1 MLMIHIPTTQ
11 GVGASG
17 NWALPRKGKEAV
29 GWGQLGL
36 ALFQRDRTRLQNGGQ
51 AKTVPS
57 FSELVCC
64 VTPLCERGT
73 GWCLETEMESRDA
86 STVAIK
92 DHALIPPT
100 PCGERKERLTGM
112 GWG

>member
-36 ALFQRDRTRLQNGGQ
+36 ALFQIDCTRLQNGGGQ
-51 AKTVPS
+51 AKRIPS

-64 VTPLCERGT
+64 ITPLCEREM
-73 GWCLETEMESRDA
+73 GWCLETEMESRAA
-86 STVAIK
+86 SLVVIK
-92 DHALIPPT
+92 TMQSSPPM
-100 PCGERKERLTGM
+100 E
-112 GWG
+112 

>member
-1 MLMIHIPTTQ
+1 MIHIPTTQ

-36 ALFQRDRTRLQNGGQ
+36 ALFQRDRRTRLQNGGQ

-86 STVAIK
+86 SMVAIK

-112 GWG
+112 GWR

>member
-36 ALFQRDRTRLQNGGQ
+36 ALFQRDLTHLQNGGQ

-64 VTPLCERGT
+64 VTPLREREM
-73 GWCLETEMESRDA
+73 GWCLETEMESRDT
-86 STVAIK
+86 SKVAIK
-92 DHALIPPT
+92 TTPSSPLPPWSEE
-100 PCGERKERLTGM
+100 GLRG
-112 GWG
+112 

>member
-11 GVGASG
+11 GGRASG
-17 NWALPRKGKEAV
+17 NWALPRKGKEAA

-36 ALFQRDRTRLQNGGQ
+36 AFFQRDCTRLQNGGQ

-64 VTPLCERGT
+64 ITPLCEREM
-73 GWCLETEMESRDA
+73 GWCLETEMESRAA
-86 STVAIK
+86 SSVVIK
-92 DHALIPPT
+92 TTCPHPPWSEA
-100 PCGERKERLTGM
+100 GVRG
-112 GWG
+112 

>member
-57 FSELVCC
+57 FSELVGC
-64 VTPLCERGT
+64 VKGRWDGAEKLR
-73 GWCLETEMESRDA
+73 WNQ
-86 STVAIK
+86 
-92 DHALIPPT
+92 
-100 PCGERKERLTGM
+100 GM
-112 GWG
+112 LPRWP